1 MCKNLIKT
9 KTVGQ
14 FIDERMNCLSTS
26 KSVDEENEQNTSF
39 IRESVPFMLLCI
51 QPDHSKAFSNIIPSE
66 IRFLT
71 YEFGEH
77 IGFK

>member
-14 FIDERMNCLSTS
+14 FIDERMSCLSTS

-39 IRESVPFMLLCI
+39 IRESVPFICYCVYNLITL
-51 QPDHSKAFSNIIPSE
+51 KPSL
-66 IRFLT
+66 ISPHQRS
-71 YEFGEH
+71 
-77 IGFK
+77 GF